1 MDREYKKVS
10 CDFYDELEAFA
21 IMRKT
26 CKIEYWNENG
36 IKTMAHDQIRNL
48 YSREGIEWLE
58 TAKGLKIRLDE
69 LIKVDEK
76 TPFNQC

>member
-10 CDFYDELEAFA
+10 CDFYDELEALT

-36 IKTMAHDQIRNL
+36 IKTITHDQIRNL
-48 YSREGIEWLE
+48 YSKEGIEWLE

-76 TPFNQC
+76 MPFNQC